1 MKKMKILIVSDLHS
15 EDEALETL
23 EKMVEE
29 NNPNF
34 TLILGD
40 SALNSIS
47 YAERMLEIT
56 KPEKTL
62 TINGNNETQE
72 LQDFFNE
79 KNVSI
84 DQKARKI
91 DGFTFIGFG
100 SSPRGSFNTVNEKT
114 EEEIEEGLEKLFQKT
129 EGEKTILAT
138 HAPPY
143 GVLDEE
149 KKIHIGSKA
158 IESIIK
164 KRQPL
169 INFCGHVH
177 GVEGE
182 AKIKN
187 TRVVKVASLMFKK
200 AVIWDSN
207 TMKIEF
213 FGKVR

>member
-1 MKKMKILIVSDLHS
+1 MKMLVAADLHA

-23 EKMVEE
+23 EEMIEE
-29 NNPNF
+29 NNPSF

-56 KPEKTL
+56 KPQKTL
-62 TINGNNETQE
+62 TINGNNENLK
-72 LQDFFNE
+72 LQSFFNE

-84 DQKARKI
+84 DGKI
-91 DGFTFIGFG
+91 KKINEFTFIGFG
-100 SSPRGSFNTVNEKT
+100 SSPRGYFNTVNEKT
-114 EEEIEEGLEKLFQKT
+114 EEEIEEGLEKIFQKT
-129 EGEKTILAT
+129 EDDKIILAT

-149 KKIHIGSKA
+149 KGLHIGSTAVKKI
-158 IESIIK
+158 IE

-177 GVEGE
+177 SVEGE
-182 AKIKN
+182 ARIKN

-200 AVIWDSN
+200 AVLFDFHA
-207 TMKIEF
+207 MKAEF
-213 FGKVR
+213 LKV